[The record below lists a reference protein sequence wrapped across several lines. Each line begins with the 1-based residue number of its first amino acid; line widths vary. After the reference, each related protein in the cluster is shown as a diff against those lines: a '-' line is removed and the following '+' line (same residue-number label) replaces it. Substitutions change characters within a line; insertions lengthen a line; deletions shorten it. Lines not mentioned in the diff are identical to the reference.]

1 MSESGAVWRQV
12 GPSIDVPDGGMIAV
26 EIEGAKIAIYRVD
39 GELFATDN
47 ICSHA
52 FAVLTDGW
60 LDGDEIECPLHGGR
74 FNVRTGKALTSPVEC
89 DIRTFPVRDVDD
101 AVHVLLPAT
110 SRA

>member
-1 MSESGAVWRQV
+1 
-12 GPSIDVPDGGMIAV
+12 MIAV

-89 DIRTFPVRDVDD
+89 DIRTFPVRDVDG
-101 AVHVLLPAT
+101 AVQVLLPAT